1 MSKDYIDGD
10 TYYSFQGNIRSSM
23 SISRNKYKLISLI
36 KTKRIHQ
43 LIELINSDGLDQELF
58 FKMAQKG
65 WSSMDNGWN
74 VFHGFCRYYPE
85 HLEVILNSKYMNQ
98 ELFNSVEKNNQRRNC
113 LHIIADEHPK
123 YLKVLLESEYMNNY
137 VFHHISFYQQSILHT
152 LLQSKKLKLKYFK
165 LLLES
170 EYLNKELFDETNYWN
185 ETIFYCCCKHYVYK
199 KLKDKGLLYVI
210 NHKFFSKELLYI
222 RDIYRGNKLPI
233 EKFETKPSYL
243 LILYDDE
250 YLSDDEIQLKINIL
264 NKINIIRRHMKL
276 WYNKHFL
283 TIF

>member
-58 FKMAQKG
+58 FTMAQKG

-74 VFHGFCRYYPE
+74 VYHGFCRYYPE

-98 ELFNSVEKNNQRRNC
+98 ELFNSVEKNNQKRNC

-123 YLKVLLESEYMNNY
+123 YLKVLLESEYMNVY

-152 LLQSKKLKLKYFK
+152 LLQSKKLKLKYLK

-170 EYLNKELFDETNYWN
+170 EYLNKRLFDETNYWN
-185 ETIFYCCCKHYVYK
+185 ETFFSFCCRHYIYRK
-199 KLKDKGLLYVI
+199 IKDKGLLYVI
-210 NHKFFSKELLYI
+210 NHKFFDKRLLYNKD
-222 RDIYRGNKLPI
+222 RYNKLPI
-233 EKFETKPSYL
+233 EDFETKPSYL

-264 NKINIIRRHMKL
+264 NKINIIRKNMKL
-276 WYNKHFL
+276 WYNKYFL